1 MPLERRCI
9 RCGKALHPAGV
20 GDSHAPAHTL
30 CDACAS
36 WQKVHASDLED
47 RQDATGLG
55 AIRTPPS
62 RHDPISHL

>member
-9 RCGKALHPAGV
+9 RCGKALHPAAA
-20 GDSHAPAHTL
+20 DPHEPARTT
-30 CDACAS
+30 CEACAG

-62 RHDPISHL
+62 LHDPLSHL